1 MVVIKNIF
9 NEKIINDNCFFV
21 SFWTVIEEKAEV
33 AMAVLPYLLQ
43 TKQKKNKEYIFIEFI
58 DVSLIFFPMYAN
70 LQL

>member
-1 MVVIKNIF
+1 MVIKNIF
-9 NEKIINDNCFFV
+9 NEKIINDIVFLFLYGLL
-21 SFWTVIEEKAEV
+21 EEKAEV

-70 LQL
+70 LLL

>member
-9 NEKIINDNCFFV
+9 NEKIINDIVFLFLYGLL
-21 SFWTVIEEKAEV
+21 EEKAEV